1 MVATSGSGWRL
12 APCLV
17 ELFEEADRRKPT
29 RSRVSDGSIGDLA
42 HSTRESDHNPA
53 DGWVTAGD
61 LDDDGDS
68 ADLGVRLLR
77 QHLVASTDPRVK
89 YLIHEGTVWKAYENR
104 GLPAWTPQPYTGVNA
119 HAKHLHVSVWNTAEA
134 RNDLDP
140 WWPGEDD
147 DMPTPEEIRA
157 IVRSELDAH
166 ETWLQME
173 LGTNDGDPRAD
184 SLYGRIR
191 ANAKTIRDGLAALIR
206 GGG

>member
-89 YLIHEGTVWKAYENR
+89 YLIHEGTIWKAYENR

-134 RNDLDP
+134 RDDLSP
-140 WWPGEDD
+140 WWPTDEED
-147 DMPTPEEIRA
+147 
-157 IVRSELDAH
+157 ELNDADKQWIAQQFDAH
-166 ETWLQME
+166 RKWVRAE
-173 LGTNDGDPRAD
+173 LGTGDEAGDR
-184 SLYGRIR
+184 SLYSRIR
-191 ANAKTIRDGLAALIR
+191 RNADQLRDSLAALIR
-206 GGG
+206 GQ